1 LLAIVL
7 SEQGKSRL
15 AYFSGDIERTFWT
28 SGNPD
33 LSRLINN
40 TIRWMLRDT
49 QPVNIEG
56 DGLIETFAW
65 ETDPGYALHILNYTN
80 PNTHRGW
87 YRHFYPI
94 GTQRVRFEIPAG
106 RKVSRVQLLRAE
118 KEIPFKRTASAIE
131 FTIPT
136 VTEYEVAAIE
146 T

>member
-1 LLAIVL
+1 MVL
-7 SEQGKSRL
+7 CEQGKSRL

-40 TIRWMLRDT
+40 IIKWMLRDA
-49 QPVNIEG
+49 QPVNVEG
-56 DGLIETFAW
+56 QGLIETFAW
-65 ETDPGYALHILNYTN
+65 ETEPGYALHILNYTN

-87 YRHFYPI
+87 YRDFHPI
-94 GTQRVRFEIPAG
+94 SAQRVRFNIPAAS
-106 RKVSRVQLLRAE
+106 KIKRVQLLRAE
-118 KEIPFKRTASAIE
+118 KEIPFKHIGAAIE
-131 FTIPT
+131 FTIPS

>member
-1 LLAIVL
+1 MVL
-7 SEQGKSRL
+7 SEQGRSRL

-28 SGNPD
+28 SGQPD

-40 TIRWMLRDT
+40 TIRWMLRDA
-49 QPVNIEG
+49 QPINIEG
-56 DGLIETFAW
+56 NGLIETFAW
-65 ETDPGYALHILNYTN
+65 ETEPGYALHILNYTN

-87 YRHFYPI
+87 YRDFYPI
-94 GTQRVRFEIPAG
+94 GEQRVKFSIPSD

-118 KEIPFKRTASAIE
+118 KSIPFKRTAQGIE
-131 FTIPT
+131 FTVPS